1 LKISVFTEL
10 QIPRPWEPGIEL
22 KIFQEGL
29 EQVELA
35 DKLGFHAA
43 WCVEHHFLEE
53 YAHCS
58 SPEVFLA
65 ACSGR
70 TKNIRLGH
78 GVMLLPPAFNPSARA
93 AERIAAL
100 DLVSKGRVEFGTG
113 ESSSELELG
122 GFGVPRAQKREM
134 WHEALGAI
142 CRMMVEEPFRGH
154 EGKYLNMPVR
164 NVVPKPV
171 QKPHPPLWVACSK
184 RETILLAAKL
194 GIGALTFAFVSPEE
208 SRKWVTDYY
217 ETLANESEPIGFA
230 VNPNIALTQMMMCAP
245 TREKAIEMDRDGSNF
260 FVYAVGY
267 YYVFGEHEPGKSSV
281 WDAYAKTVRG
291 TDTKINTGFGD
302 TSTGTVS
309 PCVGSPKEI
318 REALRVYEENGVDQV
333 LLQTQGGRNKHEEIC
348 ASLEMFAREVLPEFQ
363 ERDVKLSKQ
372 KEERM
377 APIIE
382 KAMKRKPEPKIPKSS
397 GPTIVKS
404 AGGLL

>member
-1 LKISVFTEL
+1 MKLSVFTEL
-10 QIPRPWEPGIEL
+10 QIPRPWEPGVEL
-22 KIFQEGL
+22 KTFQQGL

-78 GVMLLPPAFNPSARA
+78 GVMLLPPAFNPCARA
-93 AERIAAL
+93 AERIASL
-100 DLVSKGRVEFGTG
+100 DLVSNGRVEFGTG

-122 GFGVPRAQKREM
+122 GFGVPREEKRAM

-184 RETILLAAKL
+184 RETILLAAEL

-208 SRKWVTDYY
+208 SRKWVHDYH
-217 ETLANESEPIGFA
+217 AAVVNCEPIGLA
-230 VNPNIALTQMMMCAP
+230 VNPNIALTAMMMCGE
-245 TREKAIEMDRDGSNF
+245 TREQAIEMDRDGSNF

-267 YYVFGEHEPGKSSV
+267 YYVFGEHRPGKSSV
-281 WDAYAKTVRG
+281 WDSYAKTVRG
-291 TDTKINTGFGD
+291 TDAKIKTGFGD
-302 TSTGTVS
+302 TETGTIS
-309 PCVGSPKEI
+309 PCVGSPKQI
-318 REALRVYEENGVDQV
+318 REALRVYEDSGVDQV
-333 LLQTQGGRNKHEEIC
+333 LLQTQGGRNKHEVIC
-348 ASLEMFAREVLPEFQ
+348 ESLERFAREVLPEFQ

-382 KAMKRKPEPKIPKSS
+382 QAMKRRREPKIPP
-397 GPTIVKS
+397 GADATIVKS